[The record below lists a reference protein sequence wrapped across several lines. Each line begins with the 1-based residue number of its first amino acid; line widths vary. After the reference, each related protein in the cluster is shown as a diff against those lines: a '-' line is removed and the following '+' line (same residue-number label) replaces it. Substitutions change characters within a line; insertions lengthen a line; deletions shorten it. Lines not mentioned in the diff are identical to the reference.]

1 MLFLIRGC
9 TFGACRYYGN
19 IINKSK
25 SIPLSPLL
33 LNLNVK
39 PSIYKLFSTERNLC
53 IDNESIKRYLNLLMD
68 AYQNDGKKEHESIS
82 EILKLQMVPI
92 LLDKKIK
99 IVENIKT
106 LTDLG
111 RKDED
116 MKKLAKEEELMYQQ
130 ELTDIDQ
137 ELLDVILQTVA
148 AENYENV
155 IMEIVAGVGGQ
166 EAMLFAMDLFNMY
179 IHYLNYLEFKHEVM
193 ELSYSDI
200 HGLRKAEILIS
211 DSRAYEKLKYEGGV
225 HRVQRIPS
233 TEKGSRM
240 HTSTAVVTIFPE
252 PRDVDIELSEKDLK
266 IEAKKASGAGGQ
278 HVNTTNS
285 AIRIT
290 HIPTGTSVTCQTNRS
305 QIENKKIA
313 LLKLKSVLYQEQLNK
328 QVSFISDI
336 RKKQIGT
343 RMRNEKIRTYNF
355 SQDRVTDHR
364 ISNGTMH
371 NLKGFL
377 KDGTSLV
384 ELQDRLYKDMQQ
396 RTLLEI
402 IKKTESQLK

>member
-1 MLFLIRGC
+1 M
-9 TFGACRYYGN
+9 
-19 IINKSK
+19 
-25 SIPLSPLL
+25 
-33 LNLNVK
+33 V
-39 PSIYKLFSTERNLC
+39 
-53 IDNESIKRYLNLLMD
+53 SIKRIQLTC
-68 AYQNDGKKEHESIS
+68 Q
-82 EILKLQMVPI
+82 I
-92 LLDKKIK
+92 LLLYELFS
-99 IVENIKT
+99 VN
-106 LTDLG
+106 
-111 RKDED
+111 KDED

-130 ELTDIDQ
+130 ELTEIDQ
-137 ELLDVILQTVA
+137 ELLDVILQTVG

-155 IMEIVAGVGGQ
+155 IMEIVPGVGGQ

-200 HGLRKAEILIS
+200 YGLRKAVILIS
-211 DSRAYEKLKYEGGV
+211 DSKAYEKLKYEGGV

-233 TEKGSRM
+233 TEKGGRM

-252 PRDVDIELSEKDLK
+252 PRDVDIELQEKDLK
-266 IEAKKASGAGGQ
+266 IEAKRASGAGGQ

-290 HIPTGTSVTCQTNRS
+290 HIPTGISVTCQTDRS
-305 QIENKKIA
+305 QIQNKKVA
-313 LLKLKSVLYQEQLNK
+313 LMKLKSVLYQEQLDK
-328 QVSFISDI
+328 QESFISDL

-343 RMRNEKIRTYNF
+343 KLRNEKIRTYNF

-384 ELQDRLYKDMQQ
+384 ELQDRLYKDMQKQ
-396 RTLLEI
+396 TLLEI